1 MKKLLSLSAITLSVL
16 ALLLLPLKKS
26 MFTLI
31 ANRF

>member
-16 ALLLLPLKKS
+16 APS
-26 MFTLI
+26 AFAAQEVNVYSI